1 MKIHPPSKSAMR
13 QSATSKPAPFSGKNS
28 MASLPSFFVFLYVY
42 FCHIASNRCCYSLVA
57 GKGCVSFPGIAP
69 FGCADASRRLLT

>member
-1 MKIHPPSKSAMR
+1 
-13 QSATSKPAPFSGKNS
+13 

-69 FGCADASRRLLT
+69 FGRADASRRLLT